1 MSLALTVPG
10 GCIDSHSGRLF
21 EVWFDMLARSRYLV
35 SSERPADVHPVIISQ
50 ALKRC
55 RRWLCTL
62 WEDTIRVL
70 PPFFSSE
77 PDSRVAASTRA
88 EIGDARRG
96 YVLGTWYIF
105 FIYRRCLNN
114 CRLGQSRSEAPNLDI
129 AVGGEKR
136 KVGWEV
142 GGV

>member
-1 MSLALTVPG
+1 M
-10 GCIDSHSGRLF
+10 
-21 EVWFDMLARSRYLV
+21 V
-35 SSERPADVHPVIISQ
+35 SSERPVDVHLVIISQ

-62 WEDTIRVL
+62 WEDTIREL
-70 PPFFSSE
+70 PPPSLQKT
-77 PDSRVAASTRA
+77 DSRVAANTRA
-88 EIGDARRG
+88 EIGDVRRD
-96 YVLGTWYIF
+96 YVLGGDLVYI

-129 AVGGEKR
+129 GVGGEKR